1 VYYKKLSGD
10 ISIPIACA
18 AAPVKNT
25 ADMNGHTA
33 DVVEAVDVLSRR
45 CSLHGNMTE
54 HKNTDVFKDY
64 ESVEVLGIGT
74 MGSVTLVK
82 KKAVGGSARSPL
94 RKVKRLPYD
103 PPTEN
108 ADLPNS
114 APDSLHQRR
123 HLRIPSD
130 FTYEVM
136 YALKTIHFS
145 RLQDE
150 KFIQEL
156 RNEIDIL
163 KSLDHPN
170 IVRAIETFEYKGQI
184 CFLMD
189 VCTGGDLYTRD
200 PYTEDQARRIVKK
213 LTSAIEYMHRHG
225 VVHRGRRCCKFFG
238 FFHFLILLVLPFT
251 YFLTLQSHP
260 RYFFLTLL
268 SFEFIALIFKT

>member
-1 VYYKKLSGD
+1 MGNCSCRSLPKEQLQHKAYQKKLSGD
-10 ISIPIACA
+10 VTVPIACA
-18 AAPVKNT
+18 AAPVTKS
-25 ADMNGHTA
+25 ADENGGYTSDA
-33 DVVEAVDVLSRR
+33 VEAADTLSHR

-74 MGSVTLVK
+74 MGSVTLVR

-94 RKVKRLPYD
+94 RKTKKHLPSD
-103 PPTEN
+103 PHSAN
-108 ADLPNS
+108 ADLPYS
-114 APDSLHQRR
+114 APDSFHQRR

-184 CFLMD
+184 GFLMD

-225 VVHRGRRCCKFFG
+225 VVHRGRR
-238 FFHFLILLVLPFT
+238 
-251 YFLTLQSHP
+251 
-260 RYFFLTLL
+260 
-268 SFEFIALIFKT
+268 